1 MNVAHGEILLGIDDW
16 KFTKEKTRVPIYW
29 REDRV
34 LNHHVGVAG
43 TTGAGK
49 THWIRKFIEA
59 MPAHV
64 EVDVFDYH
72 ADIDIPGA
80 QSVIFS
86 EATRYGYN
94 PLVLNPDPHYGGV
107 RRGIGDVLH
116 AMALTGRVL
125 GGNQE
130 GVLRNLLTDTFAARG
145 ILQEEPRSWNR
156 REATQEEIRALQAS
170 QDWNTLR
177 ATYPTLDDVIRMA
190 KRKLRALYLMVEDSG
205 KGAAVIS
212 AFDAYC
218 RTMRS
223 FKSSAASLRN
233 KAEPTDDDQ
242 KRLAAAKDK
251 ALQAHA
257 AYLDALESGREL
269 DETIKY
275 GNKDVLQSTI
285 TRLENLVAL
294 GLFNANPPPFGGA
307 RIRRYVI
314 KPLAS
319 STAELVMFVHF
330 RLQAIIREMMQQG
343 ESGGKLR
350 RVVVLDESKL
360 FNSEDDH
367 NPINKIVNEMR
378 KFGLAILLA
387 GQSPAH
393 FSHDFIKGAG
403 TLLLLNLA
411 TADWDDAARKLKIE
425 RDKLRYLKPQQSAAI
440 RILEKGQGMS
450 FKQIR
455 LE

>member
-1 MNVAHGEILLGIDDW
+1 VERGEILLGIDDW
-16 KFTKEKTRVPIYW
+16 KFSKEKTRVPIFW

-34 LNHHVGVAG
+34 INHHVGVAG

-49 THWIRKFIEA
+49 THWIREFIHG
-59 MPAHV
+59 MPEHV
-64 EVDVFDYH
+64 EIDVFDYH
-72 ADIDIPGA
+72 GDIEISGA
-80 QSVIFS
+80 KSVIFS

-107 RRGIGDVLH
+107 RRGISDVLN
-116 AMALTGRVL
+116 AMTQTGRVL

-130 GVLRNLLTDTFAARG
+130 GVLRNLLIDTYAARG
-145 ILQEEPRSWNR
+145 IVQDDPRSWNR
-156 REATQEEIRALQAS
+156 REATQDEILSLQS
-170 QDWNTLR
+170 RQDWDTLR

-205 KGAAVIS
+205 KGATVLS

-218 RTMRS
+218 RSMRA
-223 FKSSAASLRN
+223 FKSSTTALRN
-233 KAEPTDDDQ
+233 KISPTDDDQ
-242 KRLAAAKDK
+242 NRLAVAKEK
-251 ALQAHA
+251 ALEAHA
-257 AYLDALESGREL
+257 AYLDTIESGREL

-294 GLFNANPPPFGGA
+294 GLFNANPPPFAEA

-330 RLQAIIREMMQQG
+330 RLQTIIREMMQLG
-343 ESGGKLR
+343 ESGGRLR
-350 RVVVLDESKL
+350 RLVVLDESKV
-360 FNSEDDH
+360 FNSEDPH

-393 FSHDFIKGAG
+393 FSEDFVKGAG

-425 RDKLRYLKPQQSAAI
+425 KEKLRFLRPQQSGAI
-440 RILEKGQGMS
+440 RMLEKGQGVN
-450 FKQIR
+450 FRQIR
-455 LE
+455 FE

>member
-1 MNVAHGEILLGIDDW
+1 LNVERGEILLGIDDW
-16 KFTKEKTRVPIYW
+16 KFSKEKTRVPIFW

-34 LNHHVGVAG
+34 INHHVGVAG

-49 THWIRKFIEA
+49 THWIREFIHG
-59 MPAHV
+59 MPEHV
-64 EVDVFDYH
+64 EIDVFDYH
-72 ADIDIPGA
+72 GDIEIPGVK
-80 QSVIFS
+80 SVIFS

-107 RRGIGDVLH
+107 RRGVSDVLN
-116 AMALTGRVL
+116 AMTQTGRVL

-130 GVLRNLLTDTFAARG
+130 GVLRNLLIDTYAARG
-145 ILQEEPRSWNR
+145 IVQDDPRSWNR
-156 REATQEEIRALQAS
+156 REATQDEILALQS
-170 QDWNTLR
+170 RQDWDTLR

-205 KGAAVIS
+205 KGAAVLS

-218 RTMRS
+218 RSMRA
-223 FKSSAASLRN
+223 FKASTTALRN
-233 KAEPTDDDQ
+233 KNSPTDDDQ
-242 KRLAAAKDK
+242 KRLAVAKEK
-251 ALQAHA
+251 ALEAHA
-257 AYLDALESGREL
+257 AYLDTLESGREL
-269 DETIKY
+269 EETIKY

-294 GLFNANPPPFGGA
+294 GLFNANPPPFGDA

-330 RLQAIIREMMQQG
+330 RLQTIIREMMQLG
-343 ESGGKLR
+343 ESGGRLR
-350 RVVVLDESKL
+350 RLIVLDESKV
-360 FNSEDDH
+360 FNSEDPH

-393 FSHDFIKGAG
+393 FSEDFVKGAG

-425 RDKLRYLKPQQSAAI
+425 KEKLRFLRPQQSGAI
-440 RILEKGQGMS
+440 RMLEKGQGVN
-450 FKQIR
+450 FRQIR
-455 LE
+455 FE

>member
-1 MNVAHGEILLGIDDW
+1 MELGEILLGIDDW
-16 KFTKEKTRVPIYW
+16 KFTKERTRVPIYW

-34 LNHHVGVAG
+34 INHHVGVAG

-49 THWIRKFIEA
+49 THWIREFIQG

-64 EVDVFDYH
+64 EIDLFDYH
-72 ADIDIPGA
+72 GDIEIPGA

-107 RRGIGDVLH
+107 RRGVSDVLH
-116 AMALTGRVL
+116 AMTQTGRVL
-125 GGNQE
+125 GVNQE

-145 ILQEEPRSWNR
+145 ILQDEPRSWRR
-156 REATQEEIRALQAS
+156 REATQDEIRALQLS

-190 KRKLRALYLMVEDSG
+190 KRKLRALYMVVEDSG
-205 KGAAVIS
+205 KGAAVLS

-223 FKSSAASLRN
+223 FKSSAASVRN
-233 KAEPTDDDQ
+233 KAEPTDEDH

-251 ALQAHA
+251 ARQAHIE
-257 AYLDALESGREL
+257 YLDALESGREL
-269 DETIKY
+269 EETIKY

-294 GLFNANPPPFGGA
+294 GLFNANPPPFGTA
-307 RIRRYVI
+307 RVRRYVL

-319 STAELVMFVHF
+319 STAELVMFVHL

-343 ESGGKLR
+343 QSGGQLR
-350 RVVVLDESKL
+350 RLVVLDESKI
-360 FNSEDDH
+360 FNSEDPH

-393 FSHDFIKGAG
+393 FSEDFIKGAG

-425 RDKLRYLKPQQSAAI
+425 KEKLRFLRPQQSGAI
-440 RILEKGQGMS
+440 RMLEKGQGVN

-455 LE
+455 FE